1 MKQIGCLICLAVLLA
16 GCDTS
21 KTINHAWRST
31 VFENDIVV
39 EGVAYRALSTYGRM
53 KDGSL
58 LYSLTVVFPSDQ
70 YYYPATRYVDGE
82 ITEKGEI
89 HVPDETR
96 KVGGIGNPYMMDF
109 FGDYFRE
116 TNIADVPFHSVYFVD
131 DGKIVFQKSY
141 EELGFEVSDA
151 SGPIGDS
158 RRLQP
163 ILEKMIREHVQ
174 PQEPEMET
182 ETNDNTIIQE

>member
-1 MKQIGCLICLAVLLA
+1 MTTHTNMKQIGCLICLAVLLA

-39 EGVAYRALSTYGRM
+39 EGVAYRALSTYGRI

-58 LYSLTVVFPSDQ
+58 LYLFTVVFPSDQ
-70 YYYPATRYVDGE
+70 YYYPAIRYVDGE
-82 ITEKGEI
+82 ITGKGEI
-89 HVPDETR
+89 HVPDETHR
-96 KVGGIGNPYMMDF
+96 VNWIGNPFMMDF
-109 FGDYFRE
+109 IGDYFRE
-116 TNIADVPFHSVYFVD
+116 TNIADVPFHYVYVVD

-151 SGPIGDS
+151 SNPIGDK

-163 ILEKMIREHVQ
+163 ILEQLIRKHIH
-174 PQEPEMET
+174 PQEPEME
-182 ETNDNTIIQE
+182 EQQR